1 MSKNNQINHLKKV
14 IKKKN
19 EQLECLNYISRW
31 CEHNRLWN
39 AKHMEKHMKMLEY
52 ERFNLRQE
60 NERLSKQLICSRIC
74 LVVVTTMAAAVIA
87 GITLMVI

>member
-1 MSKNNQINHLKKV
+1 MRKNTQINHLKKV
-14 IKKKN
+14 IKKKD
-19 EQLECLNYISRW
+19 EQLAGLNYIRRW
-31 CEHNRLWN
+31 CEHNRSWN
-39 AKHMEKHMKMLEY
+39 AEHMEKHLKLLEY
-52 ERFNLRQE
+52 KRDILTQE